1 MTVKSRSVINAE
13 AVANIQDNT
22 AQEITPADVRQ
33 RILDLADSSLNP
45 SDDKDASGKYAGL
58 TLFKINFKNALGSII
73 SFFANA
79 NTVARTYTFPDKDLT
94 VAGLVDI
101 QGGAVLYAVASGTD
115 TYTAALTPALTSYVA
130 GQLFKVKFT
139 NACTGASTL
148 NIDGLGAIALK
159 KAVSTALASGDIAAG
174 AVLLLLYDGTNF
186 QVVGIAAAGSS
197 GITIGTTPISGGV
210 PGRILFEKSDNTVNE
225 DANLFW
231 DIANSRLGIGT
242 PSPITALDVNGVLTL
257 RTAQI
262 FTDTVNGSD
271 NKELALSSADAIG
284 VDRGAFFALE
294 GNEVASIGGSILFGA
309 GDVSSGK
316 ISFFTGKYLERLV
329 ILATGNIGVRSP
341 APASV
346 LSIKGSISTK
356 ILSVGG
362 KDKEFY
368 LDSGNLIATGETD
381 LYVRTFEASL
391 FGANGDTAY
400 FSFTAEIVG
409 AGVPTKRLR
418 LYFAGTNVYDSTAL
432 AFAAGDVVIISG
444 QVIRVSSS
452 VVRVTVTAQLNTAV
466 AITKTAYTEVAGLT
480 LSATNIFKLTG
491 ESAGVGSNNNDIVA
505 KMGFI
510 RFEEVSQ

>member
-1 MTVKSRSVINAE
+1 MA
-13 AVANIQDNT
+13 
-22 AQEITPADVRQ
+22 TPKQ
-33 RILDLADSSLNP
+33 I
-45 SDDKDASGKYAGL
+45 DKL
-58 TLFKINFKNALGSII
+58 
-73 SFFANA
+73 
-79 NTVARTYTFPDKDLT
+79 R
-94 VAGLVDI
+94 
-101 QGGAVLYAVASGTD
+101 
-115 TYTAALTPALTSYVA
+115 TAAQVGVTISGATLIPAKM
-130 GQLFKVKFT
+130 Q
-139 NACTGASTL
+139 
-148 NIDGLGAIALK
+148 
-159 KAVSTALASGDIAAG
+159 
-174 AVLLLLYDGTNF
+174 DGTEAF
-186 QVVGIAAAGSS
+186 KMSISEFLPFLTA
-197 GITIGTTPISGGV
+197 GITIGTTPITSGTA
-210 PGRILFEKSDNTVNE
+210 GRLLFESATNKVSE
-225 DANLFW
+225 SANLFW
-231 DIANSRLGIGT
+231 DIANNRLGIGT
-242 PSPITALDVNGVLTL
+242 ASPGTALDVNGVLTL

-262 FTDTVNGSD
+262 FTDSTNGSD
-271 NKELALSSADAIG
+271 NKELALSSANAIG

-316 ISFFTGKYLERLV
+316 ISFFTGNYLERLV
-329 ILATGNIGVRSP
+329 ILATGNMGVRSP

-400 FSFTAEIVG
+400 FSFTSEIVG

-432 AFAAGDVVIISG
+432 AFAAGDVVRLKGEI
-444 QVIRVSSS
+444 IRVSANVIRI
-452 VVRVTVTAQLNTAV
+452 VVESQLNTAV